1 MLRCLG
7 GLLISFVGFAG
18 YNGALMTV
26 HFPSEGQSLRCWVNL
41 CETHVR
47 VTTITLSLDNNDY
60 CAHICTATQAV

>member
-18 YNGALMTV
+18 YSGALMTSQ
-26 HFPSEGQSLRCWVNL
+26 FPSEGQGLRCWVNL
-41 CETHVR
+41 CEIYVR
-47 VTTITLSLDNNDY
+47 VTTITLSLDNIDC